1 MFFEKLSEKVLTM
14 PCSRVIILK
23 QIKKYWR
30 KCNVHFYGKS

>member
-1 MFFEKLSEKVLTM
+1 MFFEKVSAKVLTM
-14 PCSRVIILK
+14 GEWRVIILK